1 MLKND
6 YPGIDGRAAR
16 WRDRVVDFTDFLA
29 SRDDLPRAAKERSRV
44 YYHSPCHYVSELK
57 LGDRPRQLLETIGCD
72 LAKAKTPSTC
82 CGFCGV
88 FSVKNPEI
96 SAHFWD
102 RKREE
107 ILESGA
113 GIVATDC
120 PGCLLQLRAGLK
132 KESPAIRSR
141 HTAEILAETLDSAGR
156 DAKS

>member
-1 MLKND
+1 M
-6 YPGIDGRAAR
+6 
-16 WRDRVVDFTDFLA
+16 
-29 SRDDLPRAAKERSRV
+29 

-57 LGDRPRQLLETIGCD
+57 LGDRPRKLLETIGCD
-72 LAKAKTPSTC
+72 LAKAKNPSTC

-88 FSVKNPEI
+88 FSLKNPEI

-102 RKREE
+102 RKRGE

-132 KESPAIRSR
+132 KESTPIRSR
-141 HTAEILAETLDSAGR
+141 HTAELLAETLDSAGR
-156 DAKS
+156 DAKA